1 MVSSGLARHSSNQRR
16 KIIVLNLR
24 AKGRTKEYKITKKKI
39 LLTSKIRKVDGIY
52 RKIK

>member
-24 AKGRTKEYKITKKKI
+24 AKGRTKEYKITKKNNI
-39 LLTSKIRKVDGIY
+39 VN
-52 RKIK
+52 IKNKKSGWNI